1 MLELRMLAGNVI
13 ELVTVDAH
21 PIDVS
26 FTIKNWIARIIEK
39 VSPDIYVFFAGRG
52 LAADDG

>member
-1 MLELRMLAGNVI
+1 MLSGNVI

-26 FTIKNWIARIIEK
+26 FTIKDWIARITEK
-39 VSPDIYVFFAGRG
+39 VSPDIYVFFVGRG